1 MSKTKF
7 PKVKLNIAGQLL
19 RWIVLIFPVSI
30 FIGLVVALFLWV
42 LDLVTTFRWQHLWL
56 LFLLP
61 LAGILISWLYTKFGK
76 TSSAGTNLVIEEIHK
91 PGVGIPP
98 QLTPLIFSTTIFT
111 HLFGGSAGREGTAV
125 QMGASI
131 AAQFAGWFKL
141 SIDDRKTLLMC
152 GMSAG
157 FAAVF
162 GTPFAGAVFT
172 FEVIG
177 GLKYKALL
185 PCLIA
190 GIIAH
195 IICLACGINH
205 TKYIISFIVNSDSFF
220 YNFLLLKVIV
230 SGILFGLAA
239 RIFSHLTYFIKYKSN
254 QLISVKWMIPV
265 LGAFLIIAISYLLGS
280 SDYLGLGVSNPNTA
294 GVSILSAFKEG
305 GADKF
310 SWFWK
315 LILTA
320 FTLGMGFKG
329 GEVTPLFF
337 IGATLGNVLAII
349 TGAPIDLL
357 AGLGFI
363 AVFAGA
369 SNTPLACTIMGIELF
384 GAENVIY
391 YAVACFI
398 AYCFS
403 GHLGIYSSQKKY
415 RLKL

>member
-7 PKVKLNIAGQLL
+7 PIVKFNIAIQFL

-61 LAGILISWLYTKFGK
+61 LAGILINWMYTKFGK

-91 PGVGIPP
+91 PGVGIPM
-98 QLTPLIFSTTIFT
+98 QMTPLIFSTTILT

-141 SIDDRKTLLMC
+141 SINDRQILLMC

-162 GTPFAGAVFT
+162 GTPFAGAVFAL
-172 FEVIG
+172 EVIG

-185 PCLIA
+185 PCLTA

-195 IICLACGINH
+195 FTCLACGILH
-205 TKYIISFIVNSDSFF
+205 TKYTISYLVNSDSFF
-220 YNFLLLKVIV
+220 SNFLLLKVIV
-230 SGILFGLAA
+230 AGILFGLVA
-239 RIFSHLTYFIKYKSN
+239 RVFSHLTHFIKNKSS
-254 QLISVKWMIPV
+254 QLIPVKWVIPV
-265 LGAFLIIAISYLLGS
+265 LGALLIITISYLLGS
-280 SDYLGLGVSNPNTA
+280 FDYLGLGVNNPNAT
-294 GVSILSAFKEG
+294 GISILSAFKEG

-315 LILTA
+315 LVLTA
-320 FTLGMGFKG
+320 ITLGMGFKG

-337 IGATLGNVLAII
+337 IGATLGNVLATI

-369 SNTPLACTIMGIELF
+369 SNTPLACTIMGVELF
-384 GAENVIY
+384 GAENIVY

-403 GHLGIYSSQKKY
+403 GHLGIYNSQKKY